1 MSDQEN
7 LEMDDILER
16 ITFYCLDTA
25 QAKLVEGEEL
35 TPFTVIVD
43 GDQMF
48 EENFPG
54 DDVTSC
60 RDAAEANVK
69 SSSAFSTHYA
79 FCYDGFL
86 MTDDGQLDAIIVE
99 CATTEMEEAYVIARL
114 YGQEGDTLVFEET
127 PAYVDDVDT
136 FYDLAAVRAAKARA
150 EVLARKA
157 TRWKRSS
164 SASRPC
170 WVVAA
175 PRVVTA
181 AGGRR
186 IDEDDQ
192 HHTWT
197 ERGVTWPPTIIGG
210 RQRLCSAS

>member
-1 MSDQEN
+1 MADSDN

-16 ITFYCLDTA
+16 ITFYCLDQA
-25 QAKLVEGEEL
+25 QIKLEAGEEC

-48 EENFPG
+48 EETFPG
-54 DDVTSC
+54 DDVMSC
-60 RDAAEANVK
+60 RHAAESNVK

-99 CATTEMEEAYVIARL
+99 CATNEMEKAHVIARL
-114 YGQEGDTLVFEET
+114 YRQQDDKLVFEQT

-150 EVLARKA
+150 EVLAKE
-157 TRWKRSS
+157 
-164 SASRPC
+164 
-170 WVVAA
+170 
-175 PRVVTA
+175 
-181 AGGRR
+181 GDEMEEIQQR
-186 IDEDDQ
+186 IDQ
-192 HHTWT
+192 LL
-197 ERGVTWPPTIIGG
+197 RGG
-210 RQRLCSAS
+210 SKD

>member
-25 QAKLVEGEEL
+25 QAKLEEGEEL

-99 CATTEMEEAYVIARL
+99 CATTEMEKAYVIARL
-114 YGQEGDTLVFEET
+114 YKQEGDALVFEET

-136 FYDLAAVRAAKARA
+136 LYDLAAVRAAKARA
-150 EVLARKA
+150 EVLAKEGDEMEEIQQRIQ
-157 TRWKRSS
+157 TLL
-164 SASRPC
+164 
-170 WVVAA
+170 
-175 PRVVTA
+175 
-181 AGGRR
+181 GG
-186 IDEDDQ
+186 
-192 HHTWT
+192 
-197 ERGVTWPPTIIGG
+197 GG
-210 RQRLCSAS
+210 SKE

>member
-1 MSDQEN
+1 MTDQEN

-16 ITFYCLDTA
+16 ITFYCLDEA
-25 QAKLVEGEEL
+25 QTKLEAGDEL

-54 DDVTSC
+54 DDVVSC
-60 RDAAEANVK
+60 RHAAESNVK
-69 SSSAFSTHYA
+69 SSSAVSTHYA

-99 CATTEMEEAYVIARL
+99 CATTEMERAYVIARL
-114 YGQEGDTLVFEET
+114 YYRQEGDTLVFDET

-150 EVLARKA
+150 EVLAKEGDEMDEIQQRIQ
-157 TRWKRSS
+157 SLL
-164 SASRPC
+164 
-170 WVVAA
+170 
-175 PRVVTA
+175 
-181 AGGRR
+181 AGDGSK
-186 IDEDDQ
+186 E
-192 HHTWT
+192 
-197 ERGVTWPPTIIGG
+197 
-210 RQRLCSAS
+210 

>member
-1 MSDQEN
+1 MADQET

-16 ITFYCLDTA
+16 ITFYSLDTA
-25 QAKLVEGEEL
+25 QAKLEEGEEL

-60 RDAAEANVK
+60 RHAAESNVK

-99 CATTEMEEAYVIARL
+99 CATTEMDKAYVIARL
-114 YGQEGDTLVFEET
+114 YRQEGDTFVFEET
-127 PAYVDDVDT
+127 PAYVDDIDT

-150 EVLARKA
+150 EVLAKEGNEMEEIQQRIQ
-157 TRWKRSS
+157 SLL
-164 SASRPC
+164 
-170 WVVAA
+170 
-175 PRVVTA
+175 
-181 AGGRR
+181 AGDGSK
-186 IDEDDQ
+186 E
-192 HHTWT
+192 
-197 ERGVTWPPTIIGG
+197 
-210 RQRLCSAS
+210 

>member
-1 MSDQEN
+1 MTDQEN

-25 QAKLVEGEEL
+25 QTKLEAGEEL

-54 DDVTSC
+54 DDVVSC
-60 RDAAEANVK
+60 RHAAESNVK

-86 MTDDGQLDAIIVE
+86 RIHVMPYNNTDAIIVE
-99 CATTEMEEAYVIARL
+99 CATTEMEKAYVIARL
-114 YGQEGDTLVFEET
+114 YKQEGDALVVDET

-150 EVLARKA
+150 EVLAKDGDEMEEIQQRIQNIL
-157 TRWKRSS
+157 
-164 SASRPC
+164 
-170 WVVAA
+170 
-175 PRVVTA
+175 
-181 AGGRR
+181 AG
-186 IDEDDQ
+186 DKSKE
-192 HHTWT
+192 
-197 ERGVTWPPTIIGG
+197 
-210 RQRLCSAS
+210 

>member
-25 QAKLVEGEEL
+25 QAKLEEGEEL

-60 RDAAEANVK
+60 RDAAEANVT
-69 SSSAFSTHYA
+69 STTARPTPDAPCDDPFH
-79 FCYDGFL
+79 

-99 CATTEMEEAYVIARL
+99 CATTEMEKAYVIARL
-114 YGQEGDTLVFEET
+114 YRQEGDTLVFEET

-150 EVLARKA
+150 EVLAKEGNEMEEIQQRIQ
-157 TRWKRSS
+157 TLL
-164 SASRPC
+164 
-170 WVVAA
+170 
-175 PRVVTA
+175 
-181 AGGRR
+181 GGGSK
-186 IDEDDQ
+186 E
-192 HHTWT
+192 
-197 ERGVTWPPTIIGG
+197 
-210 RQRLCSAS
+210 